1 MIGSLNKCE
10 NTKSQQQKAKRKHL
24 GVLMKRI
31 EGENAEKK
39 RKKIQICESLRH
51 HGL

>member
-10 NTKSQQQKAKRKHL
+10 NTESQQQKAKRKHL
-24 GVLMKRI
+24 GVLMKRS
-31 EGENAEKK
+31 EGEKEE
-39 RKKIQICESLRH
+39 KIQICESLRH